1 MAPTESLREMFA
13 MIELEMRRLR
23 HDRTEIYTR
32 AVQPILWL
40 AVYGTVMSHVRDI
53 PTGGIPYID
62 YITPGV
68 LLQSTIFVS
77 VFYGLTIV
85 WERETGILKRL
96 LVAPSSRYATVIGR
110 AIASGVRATVQA
122 LIIFP
127 VAILLG
133 VKFISNPLYILA
145 AFLMLF
151 MISGGFAA
159 LSIFV
164 ASLMKTRE
172 RFMGIGQAMI
182 MPLFFASNALY
193 PISLMP
199 PFLQSIAF
207 VNPLTY
213 AVDAVRGLMI
223 SGNVTNIFADFTAV
237 IVFDILIFTAA
248 SISFRKIIE

>member
-1 MAPTESLREMFA
+1 MTAEDSLREMLA
-13 MIELEMRRLR
+13 MIELELRRLR

-32 AVQPILWL
+32 AIQPILWL
-40 AVYGTVMSHVRDI
+40 AVFGTVMSEVRGI
-53 PTGGIPYID
+53 PTGGLPYID

-68 LLQSTIFVS
+68 LIQSTIFVS

-96 LVAPSSRYATVIGR
+96 LVAPASRSATVVGR
-110 AIASGVRATVQA
+110 SIASGVRAVVQA

-133 VKFISNPLYILA
+133 VKFIPNPVYITA
-145 AFLMLF
+145 AFLVLF
-151 MISGGFAA
+151 LISGGFAA
-159 LSIFV
+159 VSIFV

-172 RFMGIGQAMI
+172 RFMGLGQALI

-193 PISLMP
+193 PIEMMP
-199 PFLQSIAF
+199 PALQYVAL

-213 AVDAVRGLMI
+213 AVDAVRGLLI
-223 SGNVTNIFADFTAV
+223 SGDLSGLAVDVAAILVFDVVIFAV
-237 IVFDILIFTAA
+237 A
-248 SISFRKIIE
+248 SVSFGKIIE